1 MTAKSYFKI
10 IGDLSTETVVTA
22 YVYGIPGVEYTKVF
36 DASFLV
42 IKIDTTG
49 NEIEKIVVLE
59 NNLILATKVE
69 HIQHKYLYQ
78 GTRMELRG

>member
-10 IGDLSTETVVTA
+10 IGDSSTETVVTA

-36 DASFLV
+36 DASFLP
-42 IKIDTTG
+42 IKIDIT
-49 NEIEKIVVLE
+49 NEINKIVVLE